1 MNSARTANVLIIALL
16 FVAVSLKAQTVASC
30 TFTYFNPPAP
40 YNLSVQPSGINHY
53 NTAVGAASSSSKW
66 VGFIHYS
73 GGGTSLFSV
82 PNSPSTWL
90 TRRNYYGTTV
100 GYYYIGSGSSA
111 PAAGL
116 ILTSSSYATLKYP
129 GAVSTYPHGIN
140 KSNTIVGSY
149 TTSSGVSRGF
159 IYKNGKFTS
168 INYPGAYSTG
178 IAAINDYGTIVG
190 GYVDGNFENP
200 PHGFMLKNGVYT
212 NNRGGSDINNS
223 ETTVGG
229 SYIAF
234 SNGTSKTVNAPGSS
248 TTNVYGINDLGVI
261 TGNANYQNSNGTYTW
276 KNFTAVCK

>member
-1 MNSARTANVLIIALL
+1 MNIARIANVLIIALL
-16 FVAVSLKAQTVASC
+16 FVATSVQAQTAASC
-30 TFTYFNPPAP
+30 TFTYFNTPAP
-40 YNLSVQPSGINHY
+40 YNLSVQPNGINHY

-66 VGFIHYS
+66 VGFIRYS
-73 GGGTSLFSV
+73 GGSTTLFSV

-90 TRRNYYGTTV
+90 IRRNYYGTTV

-111 PAAGL
+111 PAAGV

-129 GAVSTYPHGIN
+129 GAVSTYLSGIN

-168 INYPGAYSTG
+168 INYPGAYSTA

-200 PHGFMLKNGVYT
+200 SHGFMLKNGVYI
-212 NNRGGSDINNS
+212 NNRGGNDINNS
-223 ETTVGG
+223 GTTVGG
-229 SYIAF
+229 NTITF
-234 SNGTSKTVNAPGSS
+234 SNGTSKTVHAPGSS
-248 TTNVYGINDLGVI
+248 STNVYGINDLGVI
-261 TGNANYQNSNGTYTW
+261 TGNANYRSSNGNYTW
-276 KNFTAVCK
+276 KNFTAMCK